1 VDAVKLVRATD
12 TLLDE
17 LHAQESAL
25 KALEFRIAEAGRQQ
39 AIPIDE
45 ARLRRR
51 VAGLAVEFRATLK
64 QGGPAARRLLQRV
77 LNGRRVPCVPFR
89 EGRRRGYRFCE
100 ERIPYSGLL
109 SNDIGGPNGLPTSL
123 DMGVFA
129 WAGEAVT

>member
-1 VDAVKLVRATD
+1 LAKD
-12 TLLDE
+12 T
-17 LHAQESAL
+17 AL
-25 KALEFRIAEAGRQQ
+25 KALELRIAEAGRQL

-51 VAGLAVEFRATLK
+51 VAALAAEFRAILK
-64 QGGPAARRLLQRV
+64 ESRPSARHLLQRV

-109 SNDIGGPNGLPTSL
+109 SNDIGGPNGIWQW
-123 DMGVFA
+123 GVFPTVPFE
-129 WAGEAVT
+129 GLAVAA